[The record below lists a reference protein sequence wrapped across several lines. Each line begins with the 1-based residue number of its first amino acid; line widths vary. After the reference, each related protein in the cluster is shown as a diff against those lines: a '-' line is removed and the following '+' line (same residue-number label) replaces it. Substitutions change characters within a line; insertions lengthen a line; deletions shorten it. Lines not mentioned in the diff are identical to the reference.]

1 RNMANKVLVLLAVLF
16 CAQAVLGVTII
27 SKSEWGGRSATSKS
41 TLASSLSYAVI
52 HHTAGN
58 YCSTKA
64 ACITQLKNIQSY
76 HMDSLGWADIGYNFL
91 IGGDG
96 NVYEGRGWNVMG
108 AHATNWNSK
117 SIGISFLG
125 NYNTNTLTSAQI
137 SAAKGLLSDAVSRG
151 QIISGYTLYGHRQV
165 GSTEC
170 PGTNIWNEIRTWS
183 NWKA

>member
-1 RNMANKVLVLLAVLF
+1 MVSKAAFSLLAVLF
-16 CAQAVLGVTII
+16 CAQAVFGITII
-27 SKSEWGGRSATSKS
+27 SKSEWGAAPANGKT
-41 TLASSLSYAVI
+41 TLGNGLAYAVI

-64 ACITQLKNIQSY
+64 ACMQELRNIQSY
-76 HMDSLGWADIGYNFL
+76 HQKTLGWADIGYNFL

-96 NVYEGRGWNVMG
+96 NIYEGRGWNVMG

-125 NYNTNTLTSAQI
+125 NYNNSKPTAAQI
-137 SAAKGLLSDAVSRG
+137 SAAKSLLAAAVSRG
-151 QIISGYTLYGHRQV
+151 QIVSGYTLYGHRQV

-170 PGTNIWNEIRTWS
+170 PGTNLWNEIKQWP